1 MANKIFLV
9 VTNRPPQAF
18 LVHARNMDRAKDM
31 LSHRGFRSFLGG
43 CQFDEAGIAPDAN
56 EKIVEV
62 GDLF

>member
-1 MANKIFLV
+1 VANKIFLV
-9 VTNRPPQAF
+9 VTNRPPRAF

-31 LSHRGFRSFLGG
+31 LSHRGFTSFVGG
-43 CQFDEAGIAPDAN
+43 CQFDEAGIKAEDA

>member
-1 MANKIFLV
+1 VANKIFLI
-9 VTNRPPQAF
+9 VTNRPARAF

-31 LSHRGFRSFLGG
+31 LSHRGLASFVGG
-43 CQFDEAGIAPDAN
+43 TQFDETGIEPDAN

>member
-31 LSHRGFRSFLGG
+31 LSHRGFTSFVGG
-43 CQFDEAGIAPDAN
+43 CQFDEGGIKPEDA